1 MQGSVSCP
9 RGGFVTS
16 QRLWWKSLSVWPC
29 DRMVPC
35 VGCMDG
41 WMHGIFVSFRRWCL
55 YLTSDA
61 KNVSNVGD
69 KDDQQVHSKQQA
81 DSNANVA
88 NPVERFSWKQ
98 QLEEGAADLAEK
110 ERRPQRTQ
118 LSLNHSKEI
127 WQTRYF

>member
-1 MQGSVSCP
+1 
-9 RGGFVTS
+9 
-16 QRLWWKSLSVWPC
+16 
-29 DRMVPC
+29 
-35 VGCMDG
+35 
-41 WMHGIFVSFRRWCL
+41 MHGIFVSFRRWCL

-81 DSNANVA
+81 DSNANVP